1 MMRIT
6 EEIQLEHQLVEE
18 IAGSLHFWADR
29 GVDHPDAAG
38 DKADLIRFVRVFIIS
53 HHFGN
58 EEALFDALVDH
69 GEIPG
74 HRGPLAILRREH
86 EEAALAIDRFESLGA
101 DEEAAALA
109 IEIAAELWQ
118 HMDKEDSVLMPEA
131 ERRLI
136 DGGIRDVELPPPP
149 EGIEEIR
156 ELGHEL
162 VRRLPPMDDPDLI
175 RGDGCIPCAAFGGEC
190 HGIET
195 EWWSDWEREYHASL
209 DEG

>member
-1 MMRIT
+1 MMRII
-6 EEIQLEHQLVEE
+6 EEIRHEHELVEE
-18 IAGSLHFWADR
+18 IAGALRFWADR
-29 GVDHPDAAG
+29 GADHFDAAA
-38 DKADLIRFVRVFIIS
+38 DKADLIRFIRGFILS
-53 HHFGN
+53 LHFGN
-58 EEALFDALVDH
+58 EERLFDVLVEH

-86 EEAALAIDRFESLGA
+86 DEAARAIDRFESLGA
-101 DEEAAALA
+101 DETATDLA

-136 DGGIRDVELPPPP
+136 DGGIRDVELPPKP

-162 VRRLPPMDDPDLI
+162 VRRLPPMEDPDLI
-175 RGDGCIPCAAFGGEC
+175 RGDGCIPCAAFGEEC

-195 EWWSDWEREYHASL
+195 EWWSEWEHEHHASL